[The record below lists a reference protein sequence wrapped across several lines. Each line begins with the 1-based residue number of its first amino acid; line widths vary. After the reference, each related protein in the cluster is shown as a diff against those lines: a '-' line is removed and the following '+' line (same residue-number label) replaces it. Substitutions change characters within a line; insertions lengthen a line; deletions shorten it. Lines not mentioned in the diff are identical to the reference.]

1 MVRRTALDTF
11 DRRLERAGQRLQLV
25 AEAGEERLELVQ
37 SGETLVSVL
46 AGTGPRWP
54 AMAGALPDGTLKD
67 HVARLAGI
75 RALLVVDERRR
86 LVHRAELRNA
96 DRKIVVRLDVDE
108 PADGGAAPPPVVTVR
123 PLRGYQKEA
132 DRAWRLVTTLLEPA
146 TEEPVAPR
154 AASPSVADPES
165 PARALLAAELTDFLQ
180 EVRDNLPG
188 TIGDVDTEFLHDVRV
203 AVRRT
208 RSLLKLGRPA
218 LPAHVREAWE
228 PQFKWLGDLTTPV
241 RDLDVYQLGLP
252 EMAGWLVAASAADLE
267 PFQAHLAR
275 RRAADRRTLLRALR
289 GARLRRLLDDW
300 AGELSALA
308 DSARSADGAA
318 WSAGALARANVA
330 RAHRRVVRGGT
341 VDLRL
346 LATGRPARA
355 AEAVQGAALRAGDVR
370 AGARRRP
377 GRQGD
382 QGPQEPSGRARP
394 VPGLGG
400 AADHAARVRAGDG
413 RGRRPG
419 RGPARHGRAHGSPLR
434 RAAARPRRVRH
445 RLRVLRPAGQPPADG
460 APPRRRWEG
469 GRVKVY
475 ATYNIKG
482 GVGKTS
488 TAVNLAYLA
497 AASGRRALL
506 WDLDPQGAATYLF
519 RVKPRVKGGGRGLV
533 SGKRPVDDAVKAT
546 DFDNLDL
553 LPADFSYR
561 NMDLELDDAKKRTRR
576 LDQLLSGVADDY
588 DVAFLDC
595 PPSVS
600 LVSENV
606 LRAADVLLVPLIPA
620 TLSLRTYAQLTR
632 FVADAPRPRPEVV
645 AFFSMADRRKRL
657 HREVIDAIPRDRG
670 RIADTV
676 VPSMALIEQMA
687 ERRAPVPAFAPTS
700 RAAKCYEQLWA
711 EVSNGS

>member
-1 MVRRTALDTF
+1 MRRTALDTF

-54 AMAGALPDGTLKD
+54 AMAGALPEGTLKD

-146 TEEPVAPR
+146 TDEPVAPR

-308 DSARSADGAA
+308 DSARSAEGAA

-341 VDLRL
+341 SISDSSPPEDLHVLRKRCKEL
-346 LATGRPARA
+346 RYALEMFAPVLDDAQVGKAIKDLKSLQDVLGRFQDS
-355 AEAVQGAALRAGDVR
+355 EVQRM
-370 AGARRRP
+370 
-377 GRQGD
+377 
-382 QGPQEPSGRARP
+382 
-394 VPGLGG
+394 
-400 AADHAARVRAGDG
+400 HAARVRAGDG

-419 RGPARHGRAHGSPLR
+419 RSPARHGRAHGSPLC

-460 APPRRRWEG
+460 APARQRWEG

-632 FVADAPRPRPEVV
+632 FVADAPRPRPQVV

-676 VPSMALIEQMA
+676 IPSMALIEQMA

-711 EVSNGS
+711 EVGDGS